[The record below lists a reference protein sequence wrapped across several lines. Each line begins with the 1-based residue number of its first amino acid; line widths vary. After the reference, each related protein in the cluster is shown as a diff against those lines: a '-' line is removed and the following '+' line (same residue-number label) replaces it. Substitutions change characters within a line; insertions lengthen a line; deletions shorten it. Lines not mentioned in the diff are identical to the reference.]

1 MIDSHCHL
9 DHKPLVDN
17 LNQVIIRSKSIGL
30 DKILTIST
38 TTSSFAKILDIIN
51 FDPMIYGTFGIHP
64 HEVKNFINVNFDYII
79 KSFFNIKCFK
89 QQLLFND
96 CSI

>member
-9 DHKPLVDN
+9 DHEYLVDN
-17 LNQVIIRSKSIGL
+17 LSQVILRSKNIGL

-51 FDPMIYGTFGIHP
+51 FVFYNYSKYF
-64 HEVKNFINVNFDYII
+64 
-79 KSFFNIKCFK
+79 
-89 QQLLFND
+89 
-96 CSI
+96 